1 MDLSRF
7 YLLILLTIGL
17 DQGSK
22 QAAKWFLA
30 LNQSVTVIPGVL
42 SFTHIQN
49 PGAAFGILKYHTPL
63 LLLITISL
71 IFVVILFRNKLPN
84 QAATF
89 RYGLALG
96 LGGAIGNLIDRIRLG
111 KVIDFLDLDF
121 WPLQNWP
128 IFNLADISILAG
140 AALIFFYLV
149 QEEIV
154 KGERR

>member
-7 YLLILLTIGL
+7 YLLILLIIGL

-22 QAAKWFLA
+22 KAAKWFLA

-49 PGAAFGILKYHTPL
+49 PGAAFGILKYQTPL

-96 LGGAIGNLIDRIRLG
+96 LGGAIGNLIDRIRIG

-140 AALIFFYLV
+140 AALIFFYLI

>member
-7 YLLILLTIGL
+7 YLLILLIIGL

-96 LGGAIGNLIDRIRLG
+96 LGGAIGNLIDRIGLG

>member
-7 YLLILLTIGL
+7 YLLILLIIGL

-63 LLLITISL
+63 LLLITIGL